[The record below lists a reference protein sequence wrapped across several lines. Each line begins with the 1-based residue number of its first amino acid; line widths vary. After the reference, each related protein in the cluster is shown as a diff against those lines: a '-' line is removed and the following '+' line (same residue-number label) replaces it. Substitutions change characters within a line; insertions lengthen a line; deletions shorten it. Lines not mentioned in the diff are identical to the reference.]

1 MASQSLYNLQ
11 GMLLTPAPNNPEFL
25 ATVSNNTIDA
35 AGESVSFIGHMLLS
49 SGPGTTKTI
58 SSSNGKIHWRPGA
71 SPTFANGST
80 NLRIGIQDVGA
91 TGLEDGTFDVQAD
104 LVGGT
109 DTITASVI
117 NSTAMESGTKDIAH
131 GDLVAVSFEFTAR
144 AGSDSI
150 IVTRTGTSGI
160 MPYCTEDTGSGPV
173 KRAALPLVT
182 VEFNDG
188 TLGWFSNDSTVWNH
202 GVSTAFG
209 SSSTPDEYAL
219 VFRLPFPATA
229 IGLYARMS
237 AVAAT
242 DDFEAILYSDP
253 LGTPVAQRT
262 ITQDADLTGLGQSY
276 ERSITAYSLLAATD
290 YAVAIRPTT
299 ANTLSL
305 TQIDYGSAGHLRG
318 ATTLGT
324 NWYLGTRTNQ
334 TGAFTPNTN
343 ILPLLGVRLLA
354 FDDGAGGGSST
365 PVGRALIVQN
375 IGTY

>member
-35 AGESVSFIGHMLLS
+35 AGESVTFIGHMLLS

-71 SPTFANGST
+71 NTFANAST
-80 NLRIGIQDVGA
+80 NLRISIQDVGA
-91 TGLEDGTFDVQAD
+91 TGYEDGTPDVYAD

-109 DTITASVI
+109 DTITTSVI
-117 NSTAMESGTKDIAH
+117 NSTAMESGTKDITH
-131 GDLVAVSFEFTAR
+131 GDLVAVSFELTAR
-144 AGSDSI
+144 GGADSV
-150 IVTRTGTSGI
+150 IVTRTGTSAI

-188 TLGWFSNDSTVWNH
+188 TLGWFSNDSTVWSH
-202 GVSTAFG
+202 AVSTAFG

-229 IGLYARMS
+229 IGLYARLS
-237 AVAAT
+237 GVAAT

-305 TQIDYGSAGHLRG
+305 TQYDYGSAGHLRG

-343 ILPLLGVRLLA
+343 ILPILGVRLLA